1 MKEARMSS
9 DEKPQTGKV
18 NGRLW
23 GARARDWAELQETMT
38 RPIYDAVFE
47 RTPIGSQTSY
57 LDVGCGS
64 GLAAQLAA
72 ARGANVFGVDAAEN
86 LLAIA
91 RSRVPGGQFCL
102 ADLEELPFS
111 DRTFDLVTG
120 FNSFQYA
127 AKPKIALAQ
136 AQRVTKPR
144 GIVVIVTWGKPEGM
158 QYAKL
163 MGVLK
168 SLVPSPPPGT
178 PGPFALSDEHALR
191 GFAASADLEPMEV
204 VDVDAPFR
212 YPNLPTALRGL
223 TASGNAVRAAEVSG
237 DDAVRE
243 AYARSVAEFLQADGS
258 YRIGATFRC
267 LFTRA

>member
-1 MKEARMSS
+1 MKEAHMPT
-9 DEKPQTGKV
+9 DEKPKTGKL

-23 GARARDWAELQETMT
+23 GARARDWAELQEPMT

-47 RTPIGSQTSY
+47 RIDLGPQTNY

-72 ARGANVFGVDAAEN
+72 ERGAKVSGIDAAEN

-91 RSRVPGGQFCL
+91 RSRIPAGQFRV
-102 ADLEELPFS
+102 ADLEELPFA
-111 DRTFDLVTG
+111 DNTFDVVTG

-127 AKPKIALAQ
+127 ANPDAALAQ
-136 AQRVTKPR
+136 AKRVAKPE
-144 GIVVIVTWGKPEGM
+144 GAVVIVTWGKPEGM
-158 QYAKL
+158 EFATF
-163 MGVLK
+163 MTALK
-168 SLVPSPPPGT
+168 SLLPPPPSGT

-191 GFAASADLEPMEV
+191 EFAAKAGLAPIEV
-204 VDVDAPFR
+204 VDVDSPF
-212 YPNLPTALRGL
+212 YYTDLSTALRGL
-223 TASGNAVRAAEVSG
+223 TSSGNAIRTAELSG
-237 DDAVRE
+237 DDAVRK
-243 AYARSVAEFLQADGS
+243 AYTDALEQFRQSDGS